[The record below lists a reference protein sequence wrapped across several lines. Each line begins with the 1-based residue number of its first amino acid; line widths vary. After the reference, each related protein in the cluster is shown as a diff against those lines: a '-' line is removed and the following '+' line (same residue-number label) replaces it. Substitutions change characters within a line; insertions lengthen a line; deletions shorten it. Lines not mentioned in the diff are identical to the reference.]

1 MFLSA
6 PSAVTLMIKCGGR
19 RGDLV
24 SATFAS
30 PAEFESFAA
39 THTIYL
45 VSKDD
50 KKKKLVLSLTDA
62 QSGVEGDYLLQT
74 SPYGDLDEDVGNV
87 ERHRQNMSS
96 EQKQATTQAIVASPV
111 LRAKFGDLRL
121 LADGC
126 PITFVDNSDEPNV
139 VVEADG
145 IAVNSVVVILNEMR
159 QAPGVADVSRL
170 LGRAAVL
177 ERVLRNAT
185 YTTDPPD
192 VLTAMEGITK
202 VVPVLSGY
210 YFDASVVAECEA
222 AGVLYMKANG
232 ADYSAA
238 V

>member
-1 MFLSA
+1 
-6 PSAVTLMIKCGGR
+6 MIKCGGR

-24 SATFAS
+24 PYTFAS

-87 ERHRQNMSS
+87 ERHRPNVSS
-96 EQKQATTQAIVASPV
+96 EQKQATTRAIVSSPV

-126 PITFVDNSDEPNV
+126 PITFVDNSDKRKV
-139 VVEADG
+139 AVEADG

-185 YTTDPPD
+185 LYTTDPPD

-222 AGVLYMKANG
+222 AGVLYMKTNG
-232 ADYSAA
+232 ADYTRSAA